1 MNIKTIQKIKSLSL
15 QENYR
20 MNLKNRLILKNANI
34 SNKIIDSKIKRREE
48 MYNQHMQRQNR
59 LEIARINSEVM
70 RMKKIFKIQMKH
82 IERDF
87 NNKYRHINQLF
98 NIYDLKRYYID
109 DLINLYNQ
117 IGARY

>member
-82 IERDF
+82 IERDI
-87 NNKYRHINQLF
+87 NNKYRHINQIF
-98 NIYDLKRYYID
+98 DIYDIKRYFID
-109 DLINLYNQ
+109 DQIYLYKQ
-117 IGARY
+117 IGNRI